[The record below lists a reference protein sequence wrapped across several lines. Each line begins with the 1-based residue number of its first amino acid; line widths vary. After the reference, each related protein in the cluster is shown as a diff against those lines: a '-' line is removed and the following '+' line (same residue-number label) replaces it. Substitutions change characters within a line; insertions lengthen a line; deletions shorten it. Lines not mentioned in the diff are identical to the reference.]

1 MIFHDIL
8 FAYISKAKIN
18 LFGCKEAEKYRLLS
32 KVQCAK
38 WKDTVLQNKKGERYL
53 KPTCILYNRL
63 KHIHIP
69 QIPKSHASNLPC
81 WEVNMKD
88 SNWLKNI

>member
-1 MIFHDIL
+1 MASIFMSQFIAELPAFTYAFQGEGWKRVGKGHLVLSKEIFQDIL

-38 WKDTVLQNKKGERYL
+38 
-53 KPTCILYNRL
+53 
-63 KHIHIP
+63 
-69 QIPKSHASNLPC
+69 
-81 WEVNMKD
+81 
-88 SNWLKNI
+88 